1 MRTEMDDLLIRGL
14 SSFKVKNGA
23 GAEIYLRL
31 KNKPELQEQLMNFMA
46 DNRDATYPGQR
57 RSELDGGAAG
67 LLQGQQGAGC

>member
-46 DNRDATYPGQR
+46 DNRYATSEDILDEAR
-57 RSELDGGAAG
+57 RISGE
-67 LLQGQQGAGC
+67 

>member
-31 KNKPELQEQLMNFMA
+31 KNNTEMQDQLMNFMA
-46 DNRDATYPGQR
+46 DNRYATSADILDEAR
-57 RSELDGGAAG
+57 RISGE
-67 LLQGQQGAGC
+67 

>member
-46 DNRDATYPGQR
+46 DNRDATSEDILDEAR
-57 RSELDGGAAG
+57 RISEE
-67 LLQGQQGAGC
+67 

>member
-1 MRTEMDDLLIRGL
+1 MRTEMDNLLIRGL

-46 DNRDATYPGQR
+46 DNRNATPEELLSEAR
-57 RSELDGGAAG
+57 RISGE
-67 LLQGQQGAGC
+67 